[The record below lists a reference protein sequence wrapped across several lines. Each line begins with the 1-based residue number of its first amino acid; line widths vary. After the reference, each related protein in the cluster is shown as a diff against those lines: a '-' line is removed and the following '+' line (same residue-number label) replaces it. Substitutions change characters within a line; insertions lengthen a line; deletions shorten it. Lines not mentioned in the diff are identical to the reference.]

1 MPLVEADF
9 RGHERRPSPESVSS
23 LLAFGPTLQVEVGPL
38 IAPMLPTAPLSPP
51 LPALIDTGAHQ
62 SCVDIRLAHEIDLP
76 QIDVMK
82 MAGIHGKADH
92 PVFAAQ
98 VIIAQLGMRQYGRFA
113 GVDLAGGGQLHRVL
127 LGRTFLQ
134 STVMIYDGLH
144 AQVTI
149 GSPSRIG

>member
-9 RGHERRPSPESVSS
+9 RGNERWPSPESVSN
-23 LLAFGPTLQVEVGPL
+23 LLTVGPTLWVEVGPL
-38 IAPMLPTAPLSPP
+38 VALALPTGSSPLSSP

-62 SCVDIRLAHEIDLP
+62 SCIDIRLAHNIDLP
-76 QIDVMK
+76 QIDVMQ

-98 VIIAQLGMRQYGRFA
+98 VIIAQLGMKQYGRFA
-113 GVDLAGGGQLHRVL
+113 GVDLAGGGQLHSVL

-134 STVMIYDGLH
+134 GTVMIYDGRH

-149 GSPSRIG
+149 GS